1 MNNELQRNSNYYYVV
16 VAVLASLSVLNTY
29 SNSHGLYFGNISLLI
44 GVLFFLLAIINLLLK
59 GIDSKDII
67 FVGVILLI
75 WTITKFNSF
84 FSVPILV
91 ALAFINCT
99 PWQVIKG
106 YYLANMVCLVITFLL
121 SLVGLSPMRNVMDG
135 VISFGFANEN
145 TLGLFTLLISLF
157 YVLEL
162 FTLKRETRYFYE
174 KMIFIVFF
182 ILLNNFI
189 TGDRTVIIV
198 FLFFILFIGI
208 FKLKNKFFTFIIKF
222 FGTVCPILL
231 TYMSYLFSKNYDNS
245 NFYYLL
251 NNLLSNRMYMWNWY
265 YHRIP
270 ISWYPSYLK
279 IDQFNF
285 WGTIDGSY
293 AYLIFQSGLVT
304 TLIVCLLLVYC
315 NFLLLKNNENY
326 IFCLLISLEIGALS
340 EDILQSPAIVLVM
353 TFAILTLYPRWIRDS
368 KHTKKFVS

>member
-1 MNNELQRNSNYYYVV
+1 MNNKLQRNSNYYYIV

-29 SNSHGLYFGNISLLI
+29 SNSHDLYFGNISLLI

-67 FVGVILLI
+67 FVGVILLV

-121 SLVGLSPMRNVMDG
+121 SLVGLSPMRNVVDG

-162 FTLKRETRYFYE
+162 FTLKRETKYFYE
-174 KMIFIVFF
+174 KIIFIVFF

-208 FKLKNKFFTFIIKF
+208 FKLKNKFFIFIIKL
-222 FGTVCPILL
+222 FGTVCPLLL

-245 NFYYLL
+245 NFYYSL

-368 KHTKKFVS
+368 KHTKNL